1 MAKNYS
7 AISRKWHI
15 YFENMQETFFQ
26 RLDRVINEWN
36 RNYPEDAIDWV
47 ESTPNCTAKEENLR
61 RIQLREKLMRN
72 GIIDDK
78 IARRWIPS
86 VKADENGYPIE
97 PLSSEKEVTDPSL
110 SSGEERTRENIL
122 KFCASLKLNGNQTE
136 TLLHTVFFC
145 RSFNL
150 KNHFELVCYFYIS
163 RDSNEKNWYEKAKG
177 FLVRNDLES
186 IPYQE
191 PEEVIFTQEILTDV
205 DAIST
210 EDALVEYIRDHFSI
224 FAKENQYITA
234 KDCVDTDVSMCWKI
248 VVREVVEEPD
258 YASEYAG
265 TLSAGDR
272 KKPFDINAVEMAKLL
287 QVIIGHTID
296 RKVPIKKYDEGLLP
310 ERIHKNFPTAAIL
323 QDICSG
329 KENSMDRIRKSLILL
344 SFYIW
349 CTRENTKKTCH
360 ELINAR
366 LQDANLPELCEYDL
380 YDALFMYAAANKKP
394 LDTFREIMLQAKPG

>member
-7 AISRKWHI
+7 AISKKWHI
-15 YFENMQETFFQ
+15 YFENMQEMFFQ

-47 ESTPNCTAKEENLR
+47 ESTPNRTAKEENLR

-97 PLSSEKEVTDPSL
+97 PLSNEKEVTDPSL

-150 KNHFELVCYFYIS
+150 KNHFELVCYFYIN
-163 RDSNEKNWYEKAKG
+163 RDPNEKNWYEKAKV
-177 FLVRNDLES
+177 FLARYSLEA
-186 IPYQE
+186 IPYE
-191 PEEVIFTQEILTDV
+191 APTEDMFTEDIVTDM
-205 DAIST
+205 DTLST
-210 EDALVEYIRDHFSI
+210 EDTLAAYIRDHNSL
-224 FAKENQYITA
+224 FAKESQYFTA
-234 KDCVDTDVSMCWKI
+234 KNRVNMDVAKCWKAA
-248 VVREVVEEPD
+248 VREIIEMP
-258 YASEYAG
+258 EYAG
-265 TLSAGDR
+265 EFAGSLSEGDR
-272 KKPFDINAVEMAKLL
+272 KKPFDTNTVEMAKLL
-287 QVIIGHTID
+287 QVIIGHSIH
-296 RKVPIKKYDEGLLP
+296 RKIPINKYDERLLP

-344 SFYIW
+344 SFYYW
-349 CTRENTKKTCH
+349 CTNEKAH
-360 ELINAR
+360 EQCRQLIDAR
-366 LQDANLPELCEYDL
+366 LQEANLPELCEYDL
-380 YDALFMYAAANKKP
+380 YDALFIYAASNKNP
-394 LDTFREIMLQAKPG
+394 WNVFSA